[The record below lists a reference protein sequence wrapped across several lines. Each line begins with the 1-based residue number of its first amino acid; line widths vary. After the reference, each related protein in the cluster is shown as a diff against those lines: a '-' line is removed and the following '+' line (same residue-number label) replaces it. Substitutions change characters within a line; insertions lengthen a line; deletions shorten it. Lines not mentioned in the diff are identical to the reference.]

1 MGTAMYKADVAGT
14 DMEPDIS
21 RAHGKQEGKRMEMI
35 LQMVLLALGFLMLVK
50 GADWFVDGAS
60 GIAERFGI
68 PQLVVG
74 LTIVAMGTSMP
85 EAAVSINSAL
95 KGNAGITIGNIVGSN
110 ILNILIILGIT
121 AVITTVAVQ
130 KSTIWI
136 EIPYMLVIT
145 VLLLVLGK
153 SGNQITFS
161 EGVILWVVFLFYL
174 GYLFYCAKK
183 NKEEVIAEEAKPMW
197 KLLLA
202 TVLGLLLVVWGS
214 DVTVDAATAI
224 ARVLGI
230 SERVIGLTV
239 VALGTSLPELFTSV
253 SAARKGKAD
262 IAIGNIVGSNI
273 FNILFVVGTSALIV
287 PVEFLPGFGIDTVI
301 ALGAGLLLWVC
312 TWRKRALTRP
322 AGIVMLTAYLAYFIY
337 LM

>member
-1 MGTAMYKADVAGT
+1 M
-14 DMEPDIS
+14 S
-21 RAHGKQEGKRMEMI
+21 HGKQEEKRMEMI
-35 LQMVLLALGFLMLVK
+35 LQMLLLVLGFLMLVK

-161 EGVILWVVFLFYL
+161 EGVILWVVFLLYL

-214 DVTVDAATAI
+214 DVTVDAATA
-224 ARVLGI
+224 I

-287 PVEFLPGFGIDTVI
+287 PVEFLTGFGIDTVI

>member
-1 MGTAMYKADVAGT
+1 
-14 DMEPDIS
+14 
-21 RAHGKQEGKRMEMI
+21 MEMI
-35 LQMVLLALGFLMLVK
+35 LQVLLLVLGFLMLVK

-136 EIPYMLVIT
+136 EIPYMMIIT

-153 SGNQITFS
+153 SGNQITLS
-161 EGVILWVVFLFYL
+161 EGVILWVAFLLYL

-183 NKEEVIAEEAKPMW
+183 NKEEVVEEEAKPMW

-202 TVLGLLLVVWGS
+202 TILGLLLVVWGS
-214 DVTVDAATAI
+214 DVTVDAAKAI
-224 ARVLGI
+224 AR
-230 SERVIGLTV
+230 
-239 VALGTSLPELFTSV
+239 
-253 SAARKGKAD
+253 
-262 IAIGNIVGSNI
+262 GSHI
-273 FNILFVVGTSALIV
+273 FNILFVVGTAALIV

-312 TWRKRALTRP
+312 IWRKRALTRP
-322 AGIVMLTAYLAYFIY
+322 AGIVMLIAYLAYFMY

>member
-1 MGTAMYKADVAGT
+1 
-14 DMEPDIS
+14 
-21 RAHGKQEGKRMEMI
+21 MI
-35 LQMVLLALGFLMLVK
+35 LQVLLLVLGFLMLVK

-136 EIPYMLVIT
+136 EIPYMIIIT

-153 SGNQITFS
+153 SGNQITLS
-161 EGVILWVVFLFYL
+161 EGVILWVAFLLYL

-183 NKEEVIAEEAKPMW
+183 NKEEVVEEKAKPMW
-197 KLLLA
+197 KLL
-202 TVLGLLLVVWGS
+202 
-214 DVTVDAATAI
+214 I

-273 FNILFVVGTSALIV
+273 FNILFVVGTAALIV

-312 TWRKRALTRP
+312 IWRKRALTRP
-322 AGIVMLTAYLAYFIY
+322 AGIVMLIAYLAYFMY

>member
-1 MGTAMYKADVAGT
+1 
-14 DMEPDIS
+14 
-21 RAHGKQEGKRMEMI
+21 MEMI

-136 EIPYMLVIT
+136 EIPL
-145 VLLLVLGK
+145 
-153 SGNQITFS
+153 
-161 EGVILWVVFLFYL
+161 
-174 GYLFYCAKK
+174 
-183 NKEEVIAEEAKPMW
+183 
-197 KLLLA
+197 
-202 TVLGLLLVVWGS
+202 
-214 DVTVDAATAI
+214 
-224 ARVLGI
+224 
-230 SERVIGLTV
+230 
-239 VALGTSLPELFTSV
+239 
-253 SAARKGKAD
+253 
-262 IAIGNIVGSNI
+262 
-273 FNILFVVGTSALIV
+273 
-287 PVEFLPGFGIDTVI
+287 
-301 ALGAGLLLWVC
+301 
-312 TWRKRALTRP
+312 
-322 AGIVMLTAYLAYFIY
+322 
-337 LM
+337 

>member
-1 MGTAMYKADVAGT
+1 
-14 DMEPDIS
+14 
-21 RAHGKQEGKRMEMI
+21 
-35 LQMVLLALGFLMLVK
+35 
-50 GADWFVDGAS
+50 
-60 GIAERFGI
+60 
-68 PQLVVG
+68 
-74 LTIVAMGTSMP
+74 MGTSMP

-136 EIPYMLVIT
+136 EIPYMMVIT

-161 EGVILWVVFLFYL
+161 EGVILWVAFLLYL

-183 NKEEVIAEEAKPMW
+183 NKEEVVAEEAKPMW

-273 FNILFVVGTSALIV
+273 FNILFVVGTAALIV

-312 TWRKRALTRP
+312 IWRKRALTRP
-322 AGIVMLTAYLAYFIY
+322 AGIVMLIAYLAYFVY

>member
-1 MGTAMYKADVAGT
+1 
-14 DMEPDIS
+14 
-21 RAHGKQEGKRMEMI
+21 MEMI

-136 EIPYMLVIT
+136 EIPYMMVIT

-161 EGVILWVVFLFYL
+161 EGVILWVAFLLYL

-183 NKEEVIAEEAKPMW
+183 NKEEVVAEEAKPMW

-224 ARVLGI
+224 ARMLGI
-230 SERVIGLTV
+230 SERVIGLT
-239 VALGTSLPELFTSV
+239 AV
-253 SAARKGKAD
+253 SYTH
-262 IAIGNIVGSNI
+262 
-273 FNILFVVGTSALIV
+273 L
-287 PVEFLPGFGIDTVI
+287 
-301 ALGAGLLLWVC
+301 
-312 TWRKRALTRP
+312 RAHET
-322 AGIVMLTAYLAYFIY
+322 
-337 LM
+337 